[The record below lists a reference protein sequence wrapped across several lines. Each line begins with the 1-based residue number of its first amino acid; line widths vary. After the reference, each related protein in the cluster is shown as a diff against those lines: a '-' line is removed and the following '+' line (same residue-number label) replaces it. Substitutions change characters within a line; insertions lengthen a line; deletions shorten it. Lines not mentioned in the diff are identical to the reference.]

1 MNVED
6 KLQKIIEAI
15 EQLESKLETIQTETV
30 FYDVDDLA
38 RIMKIGKTKAYNL
51 MNYKGFP
58 VQKIGKRK
66 VVESQA
72 LQRWVAIGRQLYI

>member
-15 EQLESKLETIQTETV
+15 EQLENKLETIQTETV
-30 FYDVDDLA
+30 FYDVDDLD

-72 LQRWVAIGRQLYI
+72 LQRWGAIGRQLYI

>member
-66 VVESQA
+66 VVEAQA
-72 LQRWVAIGRQLYI
+72 LQRWGAIGRQLYI

>member
-15 EQLESKLETIQTETV
+15 EQLENKIETIQTETV

-66 VVESQA
+66 VVEAQA
-72 LQRWVAIGRQLYI
+72 LQRWGAIGRQLYI

>member
-15 EQLESKLETIQTETV
+15 EQLENKLETIQTETV

-58 VQKIGKRK
+58 VQKIGKK
-66 VVESQA
+66 KSS
-72 LQRWVAIGRQLYI
+72 

>member
-15 EQLESKLETIQTETV
+15 EQLENKLETIQTETV

-66 VVESQA
+66 VVEAQA
-72 LQRWVAIGRQLYI
+72 LQRWGAIGRQLYI

>member
-1 MNVED
+1 MNIED
-6 KLQKIIEAI
+6 KLEKIINDI
-15 EQLESKLETIQTETV
+15 EKVNTRLETIQTDAV

-58 VQKIGKRK
+58 VAEDRK
-66 VVESQA
+66 KKSS
-72 LQRWVAIGRQLYI
+72 RITSITKMGSYR

>member
-15 EQLESKLETIQTETV
+15 EQLENKLETIQTETV
-30 FYDVDDLA
+30 FYNVDDLA

>member
-15 EQLESKLETIQTETV
+15 EQLENKLETIQTETV
-30 FYDVDDLA
+30 FYDVDYLA

-72 LQRWVAIGRQLYI
+72 LQRWGAIGRQLYI

>member
-6 KLQKIIEAI
+6 KLQKMIEAI
-15 EQLESKLETIQTETV
+15 EQLENKLETIQTETV

-66 VVESQA
+66 VVEAQA
-72 LQRWVAIGRQLYI
+72 LQRWGAIGRQLYI

>member
-15 EQLESKLETIQTETV
+15 EQLENKLETIQTETV
-30 FYDVDDLA
+30 L
-38 RIMKIGKTKAYNL
+38 GKTKAYNL